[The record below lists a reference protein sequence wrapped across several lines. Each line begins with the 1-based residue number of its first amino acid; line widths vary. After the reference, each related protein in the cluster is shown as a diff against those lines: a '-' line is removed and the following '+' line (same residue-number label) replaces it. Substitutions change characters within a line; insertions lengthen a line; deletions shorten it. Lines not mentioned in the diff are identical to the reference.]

1 MVPVVLSGTLEEGW
15 DGGVVCGEGCS
26 CGTWKEVLDIGCE
39 GWKSNA
45 GGVEKCGNLSPICV
59 G

>member
-39 GWKSNA
+39 G
-45 GGVEKCGNLSPICV
+45 VEK
-59 G
+59 